1 MIAVRAIVAALGLIG
16 LLWTGAALAA
26 SPKSADEAVPV
37 VRFIPLAP
45 LSAAIVSRNRVSG
58 RVTIGI
64 TIEILKPEEASA
76 VQSKV
81 PRLQSAWLNVYQRH
95 IGRLSGLT
103 ERLDLEVMIGDMR
116 RASDIVVGND
126 VVRPLIQNIAYSR

>member
-1 MIAVRAIVAALGLIG
+1 MTAVRTVVAALGVIG

-45 LSAAIVSRNRVSG
+45 LSAAIINNNRVSG
-58 RVTIGI
+58 RVTVDI
-64 TIEILKPEEASA
+64 TIEILKPEEAGE
-76 VQSKV
+76 VQRKV

-95 IGRLSGLT
+95 IGRLSGLS

-126 VVRPLIQNIAYSR
+126 VVRPLIQNISYSR

>member
-1 MIAVRAIVAALGLIG
+1 MTAVRDIVAALGVIG
-16 LLWTGAALAA
+16 LLWTGAAFAA

-45 LSAAIVSRNRVSG
+45 LSAAIINNSRVSG
-58 RVTIGI
+58 RVTIDI
-64 TIEILKPEEASA
+64 TIEILKPEEASE
-76 VQSKV
+76 VQRKV

-103 ERLDLEVMIGDMR
+103 ECLDLEVMIGDMR